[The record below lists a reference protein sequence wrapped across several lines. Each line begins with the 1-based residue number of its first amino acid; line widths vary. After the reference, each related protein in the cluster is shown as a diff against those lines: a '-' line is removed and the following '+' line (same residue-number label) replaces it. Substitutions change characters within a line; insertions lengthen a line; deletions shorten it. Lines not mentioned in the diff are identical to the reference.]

1 MSGELRGNVAA
12 ALVAALALVVAVAVA
27 MVVDSSPDGSNASL
41 ADAADTAADTADT
54 EAAAEE
60 VPYPAVT
67 AVPVGHHGEYDV
79 QYDDVPPDTQAEL
92 ETVRAII
99 ERYPTAA
106 DAMADGWKT
115 ATTNLVGIAAH
126 FLRDGPIGFTQ
137 FDSGFDINEPEALLF
152 DGTEPDSPIVGVSY
166 LASGAAAPEG
176 FSGPWDV
183 WHRHDAVCFAGGLVI
198 AEVGGHPDS
207 KIAISADDCKA
218 QNGYMFPIS
227 NLSMIHVW
235 MKPGY
240 PSETG
245 VFAHDHSDLD

>member
-12 ALVAALALVVAVAVA
+12 AFIAVLALIVAVAVA
-27 MVVDSSPDGSNASL
+27 MVVDSGPDGSSAT
-41 ADAADTAADTADT
+41 ATDAPDAATDSAGTSAAQ
-54 EAAAEE
+54 E
-60 VPYPAVT
+60 VSYPAVT
-67 AVPVGHHGEYDV
+67 AVPVVHHGEYDV
-79 QYDDVPPDTQAEL
+79 QYDDLPPETQAQL
-92 ETVRAII
+92 DVVRGII
-99 ERYPTAA
+99 ERYPTVA
-106 DAMADGWKT
+106 DATADGWKT

-126 FLRDGPIGFTQ
+126 FLHNGPIGFTQ
-137 FDSGFDINEPEALLF
+137 FDRGFDVNEPEALLF

-166 LASGAAAPEG
+166 LASGAEAPEG

-207 KIAISADDCKA
+207 KISISADDCKG
-218 QNGYMFPIS
+218 QGGIIFPIS